1 MKIERLVA
9 HIPARAGSKRVRSK
23 NLRLMNGKPMIAYAI
38 ECAKACPEIETV
50 YVNTDS
56 PELMELARELGVE
69 VYERDPSLASDT
81 ASGDDFTQ
89 DIMTKLNLDTLL
101 MISPVCPLVTPE
113 DVSKAIAAYTTNPE
127 ADTLITCTETSMQ
140 TAKEGS
146 FVNIVPD
153 GPLAPSQDNPKIQ
166 ICNWA
171 VTIWNA
177 NVFLQNYART
187 RGGYCGS
194 NRILFPID
202 PLHAVKVSYEEDF
215 RMAEALLAHR
225 AASKVSLSEPK
236 YWDAAGGQTGKVLK

>member
-1 MKIERLVA
+1 MKIDKLVA

-23 NLRLMNGKPMIAYAI
+23 NLRLMDGKPMIAYAI

-56 PELMELARELGVE
+56 PELMQLAAEYGVE
-69 VYERDPSLASDT
+69 VFERDPALASDT

-89 DIMTKLNLDTLL
+89 DIMTRLGLDTLL

-113 DVSKAIAAYTTNPE
+113 DVSRAVAAFKANE
-127 ADTLITCTETSMQ
+127 QADTLITCTETTMQ
-140 TAKEGS
+140 TAKEGA
-146 FVNIVPD
+146 FVNIDPD
-153 GPLAPSQDNPKIQ
+153 GPLAPSQDNPAIQ
-166 ICNWA
+166 VCNWA

-177 NVFLQNYART
+177 EVFLGNYART
-187 RGGYCGS
+187 RGGYCGT

-215 RMAEALLAHR
+215 RMAEALIAHR
-225 AASKVSLSEPK
+225 KNAVE
-236 YWDAAGGQTGKVLK
+236 TGEAEFWIPRNDNK